1 MWLDAMHFKVREHGK
16 VVTKAVYNVL
26 GVNRDGE
33 KQVLGIYF
41 GDSESSSFWRGVL
54 HELKQ
59 RGVEDIFVACIDNL
73 SGFGDAIEDI
83 FPRTDVQLCLAAP
96 DAQQYQVCR
105 QQGRKTAHQGLK
117 VHIYGPERRAGQA
130 VPGTGRGKMGCQ
142 V

>member
-41 GDSESSSFWRGVL
+41 RDSESTSFWRSVL

-83 FPRTDVQLCLAAP
+83 FPRTDVQLCLA
-96 DAQQYQVCR
+96 
-105 QQGRKTAHQGLK
+105 HQMRNSIKYAGNKDVKPLIK
-117 VHIYGPERRAGQA
+117 DLRCIYTP
-130 VPGTGRGKMGCQ
+130 
-142 V
+142 